1 MAGAYLLNTQKAM
14 PGFQSPSSHIFPGSR
29 HGVQPQEVCGRT
41 WDTVVPHLS
50 AAVVQLEGQHHGS
63 IHVDLLDPINVLRA
77 DLQPSAC
84 TFPSEL
90 GSLGGKRIQW
100 SGLELEGQSSPTR
113 GAILC
118 GGKERGGLGVW
129 WSLNGTGKTLGQGPY
144 GMVPRPRY
152 LVA

>member
-1 MAGAYLLNTQKAM
+1 M
-14 PGFQSPSSHIFPGSR
+14 
-29 HGVQPQEVCGRT
+29 
-41 WDTVVPHLS
+41 PHLS
-50 AAVVQLEGQHHGS
+50 AVVVQLEGQHHGS
-63 IHVDLLDPINVLRA
+63 IHMDLLDPINVLRA

-90 GSLGGKRIQW
+90 GSLGGKRMQW
-100 SGLELEGQSSPTR
+100 SGLGLEGQSSPTG